1 MEELETLS
9 KIQLVPSNKK
19 KYYFKK
25 KTLPDSINANKTF
38 GMKSNFYNNPDEA
51 NISDLIKGQ
60 FLKDYLED
68 KVTRNAIKD
77 IINRTLLS
85 ISNVNHTKASEM
97 RSKSVAK

>member
-1 MEELETLS
+1 
-9 KIQLVPSNKK
+9 
-19 KYYFKK
+19 
-25 KTLPDSINANKTF
+25 
-38 GMKSNFYNNPDEA
+38 MKSNFYNNPDEA

-85 ISNVNHTKASEM
+85 SSNVNHTKASEM